1 MIRLRIS
8 KWRRRSSCS
17 SKQQC
22 GSSAKS
28 IIIFKR
34 RKNEKKKKNK
44 MATFNAPQFY
54 AFALCFLRIVCAV
67 QCLCVSAWIFS
78 NNITSFCTFFHVVY
92 TVCAKTI
99 RKKYV
104 LYIWKK
110 KFFFS
115 FILLVSTLDGTF
127 FVSFVH
133 ALCSATTSYDPISN
147 VLLLIFFYFVH
158 IFGILCLCRF
168 TLHTICFIAC
178 TRLLRSCSV
187 WHGIGVGYI
196 FKCFG
201 CGARRIHI
209 YIYTNVYSMEC
220 VSVEN
225 RLFSLSLT
233 WWIFALSYI
242 WFGIFKTA

>member
-44 MATFNAPQFY
+44 MATFNALQFY

-78 NNITSFCTFFHVVY
+78 NNITSLCTFFHVVY

-110 KFFFS
+110 SLF
-115 FILLVSTLDGTF
+115 
-127 FVSFVH
+127 
-133 ALCSATTSYDPISN
+133 
-147 VLLLIFFYFVH
+147 FFYFARIH
-158 IFGILCLCRF
+158 AG
-168 TLHTICFIAC
+168 
-178 TRLLRSCSV
+178 
-187 WHGIGVGYI
+187 WYI
-196 FKCFG
+196 FCFF
-201 CGARRIHI
+201 CARFMFCYDQLRPNIQCFVVDI
-209 YIYTNVYSMEC
+209 F
-220 VSVEN
+220 
-225 RLFSLSLT
+225 LFRTYLWHSLSLSLHST
-233 WWIFALSYI
+233 HHLLYCMHTFVAEL
-242 WFGIFKTA
+242 